1 MFLERVHKVS
11 RSSQTIIQ
19 SRRHRDTEILCVFVS
34 LWLGLSV
41 LSASSVSVTALSSTI
56 DADLRAIAALPGEPS
71 LVSAGG
77 ITRRDTAMSTL
88 ENPSPFD
95 ATTTVRR
102 LVLIGGFDGDEA
114 SARAVMEAVRWI
126 KSEAPAAVRRSW
138 IVSAMPLANPDA
150 NTAPLE
156 FPPGKGFFDDPQVP
170 ESRYLWRWLSY
181 QAPDHV
187 VVFSAQGSSVPAASL
202 TQALSADQAAGLGPV
217 SVSESGTSP
226 GAFRT
231 WLLAAT
237 APAAAPGGAPSPL
250 HEAIAKRVARETL
263 AIARQLA
270 QRYPETPAISYI
282 PSVAWVD
289 TLRLAALTGDDAL
302 RTKVREQTRPWVSG
316 DKALFGDRIQLTAVA
331 GTMIF
336 ADLAAAGDTSAQ
348 PLAARG
354 ADLARAKKADGA
366 LEYGQGWTDDMF
378 MTSSIVSRVSPGGAA
393 ALLIEYASRLQ
404 RPDGLFNHA
413 VNGPAAWGRGN
424 GFAAFGLTEALTTIP
439 AQDPQR
445 PKLLEIFQRHM
456 TAVRAH
462 QAPDGAWRQVIDEP
476 GAYREETA
484 TAMLLAA
491 MARGIRFGWID
502 GSFRSTVERAW
513 RALAAHIAE
522 DGTLVDVCTSTGAG
536 PTRRYYLDRAA
547 LSGADDRGGA
557 MALRAAVEMIELKR

>member
-1 MFLERVHKVS
+1 MLPF
-11 RSSQTIIQ
+11 II
-19 SRRHRDTEILCVFVS
+19 
-34 LWLGLSV
+34 
-41 LSASSVSVTALSSTI
+41 AAALASTI

-95 ATTTVRR
+95 AMTTVRR

-126 KSEAPAAVRRSW
+126 KSNAPAAVRRSW

-187 VVFSAQGSSVPAASL
+187 VVFSARGSSVPAASL

-217 SVSESGTSP
+217 SVSETGTSLA
-226 GAFRT
+226 AFRT

-237 APAAAPGGAPSPL
+237 RSTTAPAATPGSPARQPRWGGAATLRHAQGRVNVSSRGRVSL
-250 HEAIAKRVARETL
+250 HEAIAKRVAREPL

-270 QRYPETPAISYI
+270 QRYPESPAISYI
-282 PSVAWVD
+282 PSVAWVN
-289 TLRLAALTGDDAL
+289 TLRLAALTGDDTL

-316 DKALFGDRIQLTAVA
+316 EKALFGDRIQLTAVA

-354 ADLARAKKADGA
+354 AELARAKKADGA
-366 LEYGQGWTDDMF
+366 LEYGGGWTDDMF
-378 MTSSIVSRVSPGGAA
+378 MASSIVSRVSPGGAA

-424 GFAAFGLTEALTTIP
+424 GFAAFGLVEALTTIAP
-439 AQDPQR
+439 QDPQR

-536 PTRRYYLDRAA
+536 PTRRYYVDRAA
-547 LSGADDRGGA
+547 LTGADDRGGA
-557 MALRAAVEMIELKR
+557 MALRAAVEMMELHR